1 MRIKRPPVEKA
12 RIELIPMIDTMAF
25 LLVFFMI
32 ASLAMSQQAGM
43 PVSLPR
49 AETADAQTWGDR
61 SLVVTLESD
70 GRVYLNKEAVERGSL
85 AEAIRGRLAERPD
98 LIVVINADESIRH
111 GDVVAAMDAAK
122 NAGAGRMA
130 IATRPRGSNPNT
142 GP

>member
-1 MRIKRPPVEKA
+1 
-12 RIELIPMIDTMAF
+12 MIDTMAF

-32 ASLAMSQQAGM
+32 ASLAMSRQAGL

-49 AETADAQTWGDR
+49 AETADPQTWGDR

-70 GRVYLNKEAVERGSL
+70 GGVYLNKEAVARGSL
-85 AEAIRGRLAERPD
+85 AEKIRGRLAERPD
-98 LIVVINADESIRH
+98 LIVVINADEGIRH

-122 NAGAGRMA
+122 NAGAARMA
-130 IATRPRGSNPNT
+130 IATRPRGSNPNR

>member
-1 MRIKRPPVEKA
+1 LRIRRLPPEKA

-32 ASLAMSQQAGM
+32 ASLAMSQQAGL

-49 AETADAQTWGDR
+49 AEAGSSQTWGDR
-61 SLVVTLESD
+61 SLVVTLERD
-70 GRVYLNKEAVERGSL
+70 GRIYLNKTEVPSGAL
-85 AEAIRGRLAERPD
+85 AEAIGERLTEKPD

-122 NAGAGRMA
+122 RAGAQRMA
-130 IATRPRGSNPNT
+130 IATRPTPKPSGEGS
-142 GP
+142 

>member
-1 MRIKRPPVEKA
+1 MRIRQRPVEKA

-49 AETADAQTWGDR
+49 AEAADSQTWGDR

-70 GRVYLNKEAVERGSL
+70 GQVYLNKEVVERGSL
-85 AEAIRGRLAERPD
+85 AEAIHSRLAEKPE
-98 LIVVINADESIRH
+98 LIVVINADEGIRH

-122 NAGAGRMA
+122 NAGAAKMA
-130 IATRPRGSNPNT
+130 IATRPRGSTPNS

>member
-1 MRIKRPPVEKA
+1 LRIRRPPVEKA

-32 ASLAMSQQAGM
+32 ASLAMSRQAGL

-49 AETADAQTWGDR
+49 AETADPQTWGDR

-70 GRVYLNKEAVERGSL
+70 GGVYLNKEAVARGSL
-85 AEAIRGRLAERPD
+85 AEKIRGRLAERPD
-98 LIVVINADESIRH
+98 LIVVINADEGIRH

-122 NAGAGRMA
+122 NAGAARMA
-130 IATRPRGSNPNT
+130 IATRPRGSNPNR

>member
-1 MRIKRPPVEKA
+1 VEKA

-49 AETADAQTWGDR
+49 AEAADSQTWGDR
-61 SLVVTLESD
+61 SLVVTLEAD
-70 GRVYLNKEAVERGSL
+70 GQVYLNKEAVARGSL
-85 AEAIRGRLAERPD
+85 AESIRSRLAESPE
-98 LIVVINADESIRH
+98 LIVVINADEGIRH

-122 NAGAGRMA
+122 RAGAARMA
-130 IATRPRGSNPNT
+130 IATRAQGGNSKAAP
-142 GP
+142 